1 MFFVVVRWLLSREES
16 SVVLFPLVRAVLGFI
31 MIKLYIM
38 IIITIIIV
46 ILIIQLWKESALA
59 SAD

>member
-1 MFFVVVRWLLSREES
+1 MFFVVVRWLLSGEES
-16 SVVLFPLVRAVLGFI
+16 SVVLFPPVRAILGFI